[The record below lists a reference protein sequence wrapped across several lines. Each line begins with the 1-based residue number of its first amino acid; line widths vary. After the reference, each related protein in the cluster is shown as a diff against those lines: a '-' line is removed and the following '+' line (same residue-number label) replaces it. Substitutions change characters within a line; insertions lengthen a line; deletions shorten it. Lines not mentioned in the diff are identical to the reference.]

1 MKKLLLLFW
10 ILFYVSCSQQR
21 DNSESVKNQ
30 NSKTPAEKTTASK
43 AHTFEDYEYITVS
56 DALNPHISYAL
67 HNEGDL
73 QIKIRAA
80 HFKNIQPT
88 VKLGVSG
95 VSKTVHSSEKAKK
108 KELKDSTEFL
118 FTLPKS
124 AIGNDGFK
132 MAFEVT
138 WFSKALKTDLRRER
152 FMHLNP
158 AAAHSGLSEND
169 QNWTA
174 VTFKEY
180 KQLVSDKKNEIN
192 IKLEQ
197 PMEGKLT
204 VVIEDEQGNRIRN
217 LISGVKKEEGAQ
229 ELEWDGTDDDGNLV
243 KPGNYKWRSI
253 HHPGITPQ
261 HQLTIANGKLGLPKA
276 FGSNHATFRDAATN
290 GKYVFLTAAL
300 TEGGW
305 AMIAVDEN
313 GKWQKGFKQIH
324 GTPIHSIKVAAG
336 EKEFFAIHDG
346 LAWGEKVDKRK
357 PNWVSNNYLTITK
370 FDIESTRVIN
380 FGKKHFV
387 KFGKYEHGPG
397 TKDLRFKSG
406 YSIAGATYLK
416 GKLYIT
422 TKHDQKLHIVDTKS
436 GDFLSSINVPK
447 PGPLATDGNRIF
459 VVSNDSIV
467 AMSPGSNKREF
478 TVKKSGLDI
487 KGMTA
492 GNNKLYV
499 TDNIS
504 HTVKVFSTSGKA
516 LESIGTPGGNYQGK
530 YDAKRMVNPR
540 GLTVL
545 NNTLWVT
552 EDRWNPKRALAWDLK
567 NKTVKNELF
576 GNPHYGSSGGGFDF
590 DDHSKW
596 IALSSL
602 WNVDFANKKAKPTS
616 IMGTK
621 TGRLEG
627 YYKEPFRYMFYKES
641 GRTFLITS
649 GKIAMVCELMS
660 DGSVKDLMAM
670 GGLHLFAYG
679 CNWKLPPALFEAL
692 PEKYKKYAEVTYK
705 SNECRNLGILWVDKN
720 GDGKMQKE
728 EFDFHEGYKGYSS
741 YWGSNQQDLTFYM
754 PLSEFKGSDVKILK
768 LEPNGFHPGGAPKY
782 PKLSEAV
789 KNSASW
795 QQSVKLKNGTNH
807 PTTVDRFNRVIY
819 NTDPKMLALSTDGKL
834 LWHFPNQWVGVHGSH
849 KAPLPET
856 GVMQGNLFFL
866 GCAPLDDK
874 SDVFILNGNHG
885 RFSVMTSDGLYLDE
899 MFRDVRTGRDRNY
912 MMIGGEPFG
921 GFFGKSKKDGKY
933 YLQTSGDGY
942 RIYNVNGLDKIVR
955 KSGSLTITEEQIMAA
970 ERKVSRK
977 VIAENVV
984 KEATVSKTEKTI
996 KVDGNTRDWQNSYT
1010 AEWDKSG
1017 LYKVKV
1023 KMAFDSQNLYL
1034 YYNVSD
1040 DTPWIN
1046 NGTDWTTLF
1055 KTGDSVDLQIAINNK
1070 ANPKRRGP
1078 VEGDIRLLIGQHNNN
1093 PIAVLYRHR
1102 LKKKD
1107 NPMTFT
1113 SPWRSETVDSVAKLD
1128 SAQIKVKV
1136 GGAHYEIEAAIPL
1149 KDLGIKSL
1157 TGKKLIGDL
1166 GVVYGDDKGTINFL
1180 RNYWS
1185 NKATGLVNDVPGEIM
1200 LSPANWG
1207 TIKFK

>member
-1 MKKLLLLFW
+1 MNKLLILLW
-10 ILFYVSCSQQR
+10 ILFVLSCSQQGDR
-21 DNSESVKNQ
+21 VETGKNQDNSAKNNKSAV
-30 NSKTPAEKTTASK
+30 NSPHS
-43 AHTFEDYEYITVS
+43 FEDYEYITVS

-67 HNEGDL
+67 HNDGDL

-80 HFKNIQPT
+80 HFNKIEPSVT
-88 VKLGVSG
+88 LGISG
-95 VSKTVHSSEKAKK
+95 KSKTVLSSDKAEKKTS
-108 KELKDSTEFL
+108 KDTTDFL
-118 FTLPKS
+118 FKIDQS
-124 AIGNDGFK
+124 AIGTEGFK
-132 MAFEVT
+132 MAFEVK
-138 WFSKALKTDLRRER
+138 WYSEALKTDVRKER

-158 AAAHSGLSEND
+158 AAAHSGLSENT
-169 QNWTA
+169 NYWTA
-174 VTFKEY
+174 VSFKEY

-192 IKLEQ
+192 FKLDQ
-197 PMEGKLT
+197 PMDGKLT
-204 VVIEDEQGNRIRN
+204 VVIEDEQGNRVRN
-217 LISGVKKEEGAQ
+217 LISGFKKDQGPHEI
-229 ELEWDGTDDDGNLV
+229 EWDGTDDEGNLV

-253 HHPGITPQ
+253 HHPGIVPE
-261 HQLTIANGKLGLPKA
+261 HQMTIANGNLDLPKA
-276 FGSNHATFRDAATN
+276 FGSNHATFRDAASN
-290 GKYVFLTAAL
+290 GKYTFLAAAL

-313 GKWQKGFKQIH
+313 GKWKKGFQQIH

-336 EKEFFAIHDG
+336 EDEFFAIHDG
-346 LAWGEKVDKRK
+346 LAWGEKVNKDK
-357 PNWVSNNYLTITK
+357 PDWVSNNYLTITK
-370 FDIESTRVIN
+370 FNIESTQVIH

-387 KFGKYEHGPG
+387 KFGKYEHGPRA
-397 TKDLRFKSG
+397 KDPRFKSG

-422 TKHDQKLHIVDTKS
+422 TRHDQKLHIVDAKS
-436 GDFLSSINVPK
+436 GDFLSSIDVPK

-459 VVSNDSIV
+459 VVTDDSIV
-467 AMSPGSNKREF
+467 AMSPGNQQREF
-478 TVKKSGLDI
+478 TVKKSGLNI

-492 GNNKLYV
+492 GNNKIFV
-499 TDNIS
+499 TDGNS
-504 HTVKVFSTSGKA
+504 HTVKIFSTEGKD
-516 LESIGTPGGNYQGK
+516 LGSIGTPGGNYQGK

-540 GLTVL
+540 GLTVI
-545 NNTLWVT
+545 NDTLWVT
-552 EDRWNPKRALAWDLK
+552 ENRWNPKRALAWDLK
-567 NKTVKNELF
+567 TKTVKNELF
-576 GNPHYGSSGGGFDF
+576 GNPHYGSSGGGFDT

-596 IALSSL
+596 IALSSV
-602 WNVDFANKKAKPTS
+602 WNVDFASKKAKPTS

-641 GRTFLITS
+641 GRTFLIAS
-649 GKIAMVCELMS
+649 GKIAMVCELMP
-660 DGSVKDLMAM
+660 DGSVKDHMAM

-692 PEKYKKYAEVTYK
+692 PENYKKYAKVTYK
-705 SNECRNLGILWVDKN
+705 DNQCRNLGILWVDKN
-720 GDGKMQKE
+720 GDGQMQKE
-728 EFDFHEGYKGYSS
+728 EFDFNEGYKGYSS
-741 YWGSNQQDLTFYM
+741 YWGSNQQNLTFYM
-754 PLSEFKGSDVKILK
+754 PLSEFKGSDIKILK
-768 LEPNGFHPGGAPKY
+768 LEPNGFYEGGAPKY
-782 PKLSEAV
+782 PKLSDAV

-795 QQSVKLKNGTNH
+795 QQSVKLKDGANH

-819 NTDPKMLALSTDGKL
+819 NTDPKMLAMSTDGKL

-885 RFSVMTSDGLYLDE
+885 RFSVMSSDGLYLDE

-921 GFFGKSKKDGKY
+921 GVFGKSKKDGKY

-942 RIYNVNGLDKIVR
+942 RIYTVKGLDKIVR

-970 ERKVSRK
+970 ERKYSRK
-977 VIAENVV
+977 VIAKNEA
-984 KEATVSKTEKTI
+984 KEATANKSPKTI
-996 KVDGNTRDWQNSYT
+996 KADGNNRDWPNTYT

-1023 KMAFDSQNLYL
+1023 KMAYDSQNLYL
-1034 YYNVSD
+1034 YYNVID

-1055 KTGDSVDLQIAINNK
+1055 KTGDSVDLQIAIDDK
-1070 ANPKRRGP
+1070 ANPKRRSP
-1078 VEGDIRLLIGQHNNN
+1078 VEGDIRLLIGQHNQK

-1102 LKKKD
+1102 LKKKV

-1113 SPWRSETVDSVAKLD
+1113 SPWRSETVDSVEKLD
-1128 SAQIKVKV
+1128 SVQINVKV
-1136 GGAHYEIEAAIPL
+1136 GGGHYEIEAAIPL
-1149 KDLGIKSL
+1149 KDLGIGGL
-1157 TGKKLIGDL
+1157 TGKNLLGDF
-1166 GVVYGDDKGTINFL
+1166 GVIYGDDKGTINFL